1 MAELLRD
8 RVYQVIRKAIL
19 TCEFMPGQE
28 LREQVLAEKYRVS
41 RSPIRD
47 SLLRLEQE
55 SLVTVLP
62 RCGYRVNPISI
73 RDVQDVSGLR
83 RYVEP
88 ACAAAAARAS
98 DIAVRTLDQ
107 FRDFIGEE
115 TYDGANLDYNRD
127 LHRAIAD
134 LAGNSRLA
142 AVEYALIEEFNRL
155 LRLRFRPKDEV
166 DVASSV
172 RQHHAI
178 IDAIQAHDAEAAHQL
193 SLEHLTYG
201 QAMVIEPLT
210 VAEGPK
216 GYAEICDTAN
226 DSVRHAAESPD
237 SSS

>member
-8 RVYQVIRKAIL
+8 NVYQMIRKAIL

-62 RCGYRVNPISI
+62 RSGYRVNPISI
-73 RDVQDVSGLR
+73 RDVQDIFGLR

-88 ACAAAAARAS
+88 ACAAAAAQAS
-98 DIAVRTLDQ
+98 DAAVRALDP
-107 FRDFIGEE
+107 FRGFTGEE

-127 LHRAIAD
+127 LHCAIAS

-142 AVEYALIEEFNRL
+142 GVEYALIEEFNRL
-155 LRLRFRPKDEV
+155 IRLKFRPHHGADI
-166 DVASSV
+166 DSSV
-172 RQHHAI
+172 GQHHAI
-178 IDAIQAHDAEAAHQL
+178 IDAIQAHDAEAAYRL
-193 SLEHLTYG
+193 SVEHITFG
-201 QAMVIEPLT
+201 QAKAIEPLIA
-210 VAEGPK
+210 AEGPK
-216 GYAEICDTAN
+216 G
-226 DSVRHAAESPD
+226 
-237 SSS
+237 